1 MTENDP
7 NGLYKLYCDAM
18 TEITLRQKVMTD
30 ILKREIRMGI
40 RPSYEMCHLEMRMI
54 CELIAISCLAA
65 HGDIPATRS
74 GRLASAYEADWILRA
89 LEKLHPDFYP
99 FPMKMTKRGTET
111 VLSDNK
117 DPYLTKDDVVS
128 TYRKCGAVLHRGSIK
143 KMGLLQT
150 DDKEMR
156 AIWPWLKKSQN
167 LINQH
172 TIILS
177 RPGELVW
184 VRVEDHRAHMRL
196 LRNLEPKH
204 TPPGPGGSERLDT

>member
-1 MTENDP
+1 MARPDT
-7 NGLYKLYCDAM
+7 NGLHQLYCNAM
-18 TEITLRQKVMTD
+18 TEITLRQKVIAD

-74 GRLASAYEADWILRA
+74 GRLTSAYEADWILRA
-89 LEKLHPDFYP
+89 LGEVHPDFYP
-99 FPMKMTKRGTET
+99 FPVKMTKKGSENA
-111 VLSDNK
+111 LCDNN
-117 DPYLTKDDVVS
+117 DPYLTKADVIS
-128 TYRKCGAVLHRGSIK
+128 TYHKCGAVLHRGNIK
-143 KMGLLQT
+143 TMGPLQT
-150 DDKEMR
+150 EDKEMR

-177 RPGELVW
+177 KPGELVW
-184 VRVEDHRAHMRL
+184 VTVEDHRAHMNL
-196 LRNLEPKH
+196 LRSLEPKH
-204 TPPGPGGSERLDT
+204 SPPKSLGSARLDK